1 MELDYGSQKIRKDY
15 GKSRYARYAV
25 AVERKLLWRKHVE
38 LMVNYPEYNIFGG
51 GSGEMREISLEK
63 ERFGSSGGQSK

>member
-1 MELDYGSQKIRKDY
+1 VELDYGSQKIRKDY

-38 LMVNYPEYNIFGG
+38 LLVNYPEYSIFGG
-51 GSGEMREISLEK
+51 GSGEIKEISLEK
-63 ERFGSSGGQSK
+63 ERFESSGGQSK